1 MCMYMYI
8 CNYVYYTTLMCYVVR
23 CTLIIKI
30 IVYVHVHVHKY
41 KSDMIYTCWSL
52 EVYGILLGPT
62 GLGLYPH
69 KPPV

>member
-1 MCMYMYI
+1 MWLGARI
-8 CNYVYYTTLMCYVVR
+8 L
-23 CTLIIKI
+23 IKI

-69 KPPV
+69 KPPA